1 MTLTGKE
8 TNYYIARKNTTTN
21 EDSVLRFNSYNG
33 LFSAVNDFEGASKF
47 PTFEEVKQLVQLQ
60 NMMANIMNQSYEYY
74 AMKQDIESFRLD
86 DEGNIVEEVP
96 EETEEEEEPVEEQ
109 PAE

>member
-33 LFSAVNDFEGASKF
+33 LFSAVDDFEGASKF

-60 NMMANIMNQSYEYY
+60 NMMATIMNQSYEYY
-74 AMKQDIESFRLD
+74 AMKHDVESFRLD
-86 DEGNIVEEVP
+86 ENGDVVEEVP
-96 EETEEEEEPVEEQ
+96 EEPVEEQ
-109 PAE
+109 PTE

>member
-8 TNYYIARKNTTTN
+8 TNYYIARKNTSNN

-33 LFSAVNDFEGASKF
+33 MFSVVNDFDGASKF

-60 NMMANIMNQSYEYY
+60 NMMAKVMKQPHEYY
-74 AMKQDIESFRLD
+74 AMKHDTESFRLD
-86 DEGNIVEEVP
+86 ENGDVVEEDP
-96 EETEEEEEPVEEQ
+96 EEPVEEPVEEQ
-109 PAE
+109 PTE

>member
-8 TNYYIARKNTTTN
+8 TNYYIARKNTSNN
-21 EDSVLRFNSYNG
+21 EDSLLRFNSYNG
-33 LFSAVNDFEGASKF
+33 LFSAVNDFDGASKF

-60 NMMANIMNQSYEYY
+60 NMMATIMNQSYEYY
-74 AMKQDIESFRLD
+74 AMKHDVESFRLD
-86 DEGNIVEEVP
+86 ENGDAVEEVP
-96 EETEEEEEPVEEQ
+96 EETEEEPVEEQ